1 MGDAL
6 PAGATKKVFFHVG
19 APKTGTTYLQQV
31 LFQNREALA
40 RDGVLYPYEFFDES
54 FRSMQD
60 FRGASWGRR
69 ARATTP
75 GSGRRSPRG
84 PVTGPGRR

>member
-31 LFQNREALA
+31 LFQNREAWPH
-40 RDGVLYPYEFFDES
+40 GVLYPYEFFDES

-60 FRGASWGRR
+60 FRGASE
-69 ARATTP
+69 AE
-75 GSGRRSPRG
+75 
-84 PVTGPGRR
+84 GPGLLRRGVGEGRLAGP